1 VTGKRLAAPDPR
13 GTIGTMKTIA
23 VGLVL
28 AASLV
33 IPASSLAAAKTTTPS
48 KYVLVEVLIKNQR
61 VIIGAWQGTQH
72 HGDMIPL
79 AGAVPRGDFIS
90 FSVLNRTK
98 HVQQFTIFGKKTP
111 NIKPG
116 GKAHLFVAALI
127 RGSFPYKT
135 TSPTGKSFHG
145 VMTVA

>member
-1 VTGKRLAAPDPR
+1 
-13 GTIGTMKTIA
+13 MKATA
-23 VGLVL
+23 VALVL
-28 AASLV
+28 AASLAL
-33 IPASSLAAAKTTTPS
+33 PASSFAAAKTTTPS
-48 KYVLVEVLIKNQR
+48 KYVLVEVLLTDQR
-61 VIIGAWQGTQH
+61 LILGVWQGTQH

-79 AGAVPRGDFIS
+79 AGAVPRGDYIS

-111 NIKPG
+111 KIKPG

-127 RGSFPYKT
+127 RGSFPYKS

>member
-1 VTGKRLAAPDPR
+1 MTENARVGRNER
-13 GTIGTMKTIA
+13 GTIGAMKA
-23 VGLVL
+23 VAAVL
-28 AASLV
+28 ALVASLAL
-33 IPASSLAAAKTTTPS
+33 PASSFAAAKTTTPS
-48 KYVLVEVLIKNQR
+48 KYVLVEVLLTDQKI
-61 VIIGAWQGTQH
+61 IIGAWQGTQH

-79 AGAVPRGDFIS
+79 AGAVPRGDYIS
-90 FSVLNRTK
+90 FWVLNRTK

-111 NIKPG
+111 KMKPG

-127 RGSFPYKT
+127 RGSFPYKS